1 MLDKSLIKPGS
12 YSKVV
17 IAPVDPLT
25 NKVSIPLSSPDDV
38 IADSALS
45 VILIISPSPLVLIL
59 NTLLDVRKSAGYQ
72 SVNMINIAVANDPV
86 SSNLINS
93 DCIDLSSEI
102 Y

>member
-1 MLDKSLIKPGS
+1 MLDKSLIKPDS

-25 NKVSIPLSSPDDV
+25 NKVSIPLSSPDDM

-72 SVNMINIAVANDPV
+72 NVNMINIAVANDPV